1 MGALN
6 FDTGATG
13 TSGGDLLWNGSTLT
27 PEGRAT
33 AAIIIGFGGDADY
46 AALDAGM
53 LQSFSGYFSTRPFPV
68 STPGSIVG
76 VRTNGGNYAKA
87 LVTGLNGG
95 SLSLQFTTYSP
106 VSGPG
111 PSIYSVENA
120 ATNLPP
126 GLPNSGIAQGS
137 SSAVIQLSASN
148 RSRFTGRE

>member
-76 VRTNGGNYAKA
+76 VRTNRGNYAKA

-106 VSGPG
+106 GTGAFDLFRGECRDQSSAGAPELG
-111 PSIYSVENA
+111 DRP
-120 ATNLPP
+120 
-126 GLPNSGIAQGS
+126 GIAVRG
-137 SSAVIQLSASN
+137 
-148 RSRFTGRE
+148 